1 MMICLIVAIVGIV
14 IGVVALLIGVG
25 LLLVFLFIRR
35 KKQKK
40 MQQSNSSNVLRQEK
54 NTTELSKVGSS
65 DNLFEFSPSIDFSII
80 HSISCDSC
88 LILTWLFVFL
98 EQIKQTEVLQSIQ
111 PSLLSSISPIKRSQI
126 SFNEL
131 TIEKEIAEGSYGK
144 VYLGK
149 WNGVSVALK
158 FCKRKGNLDEFLN
171 EVKLMLYVLFI
182 LNDYFEN

>member
-1 MMICLIVAIVGIV
+1 
-14 IGVVALLIGVG
+14 
-25 LLLVFLFIRR
+25 
-35 KKQKK
+35 
-40 MQQSNSSNVLRQEK
+40 
-54 NTTELSKVGSS
+54 
-65 DNLFEFSPSIDFSII
+65 
-80 HSISCDSC
+80 
-88 LILTWLFVFL
+88 LFVFL

-158 FCKRKGNLDEFLN
+158 FCKRKGNIDEFQN
-171 EVKLMLYVLFI
+171 EVKLMLYVFLFSLAI
-182 LNDYFEN
+182 LRIDFTMYLM